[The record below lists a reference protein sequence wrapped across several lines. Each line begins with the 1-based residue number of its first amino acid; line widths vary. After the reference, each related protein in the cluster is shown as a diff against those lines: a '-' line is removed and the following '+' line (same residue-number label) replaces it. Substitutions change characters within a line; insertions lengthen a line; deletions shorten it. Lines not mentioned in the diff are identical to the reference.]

1 MKTFLIGCG
10 MLLLAGTVSAQE
22 KSIREFKN
30 SFKGKADLTT
40 VHLGSF
46 AMKLAGLVIK
56 MDKEDDPEA
65 EAAKK
70 LISKVKNVRI
80 YSFEN
85 LDSTAIADNDVYR
98 LKRNL
103 EVKDHYELL
112 MEVRE
117 QNNLVH
123 ILNKG
128 RNDEL
133 GDLVML
139 IQGDRD
145 LTVINL
151 HTTLTIADVNGLVK
165 QFASN
170 N

>member
-1 MKTFLIGCG
+1 MKTFLIGCS
-10 MLLLAGTVSAQE
+10 MLLMAGTVAAQE
-22 KSIREFKN
+22 KSIREFKD
-30 SFKGKADLTT
+30 SFKGKADMTT
-40 VHLGSF
+40 VHLGSM
-46 AMKLAGLVIK
+46 AMKLAGMVMK
-56 MDKEDDPEA
+56 MDKDDDPETI
-65 EAAKK
+65 AAKK
-70 LISKVKNVRI
+70 LIDKVKNLRI

-85 LDSTAIADNDVYR
+85 LDSTAIAANDVFK

-117 QNNLVH
+117 QNNQIH

-128 RNDEL
+128 KNDEL

-139 IQGDRD
+139 IQGDRE

-151 HTTLTIADVNGLVK
+151 HTTLKIEDVNGLVK

-170 N
+170 